1 MGNANGSNTF
11 KKLASL
17 LTEHLKSSDALKRVL
32 LIRLSPELWINGK
45 GADLG
50 HLCSDVHRLHSAN
63 ATSYRTPL
71 VHFINIP
78 IQTKSSLRAYHYEIL
93 LLWPLFKGHCPQ
105 GPSRARHTCASYHQ
119 SLSSSSAHL
128 CSSLALQGKMILKTS
143 LLLNAHLCFS
153 KADSLAHLR
162 SFEFFSTLVLFA
174 STLWFSMARR

>member
-32 LIRLSPELWINGK
+32 LIRPATELLIYGK

-50 HLCSDVHRLHSAN
+50 HLCSVHRLHSAN

>member
-32 LIRLSPELWINGK
+32 LIRPATELLIYGK

-50 HLCSDVHRLHSAN
+50 HLCSVHRLHSAN

-105 GPSRARHTCASYHQ
+105 GPSRARHTCALYHQ

>member
-1 MGNANGSNTF
+1 M
-11 KKLASL
+11 
-17 LTEHLKSSDALKRVL
+17 
-32 LIRLSPELWINGK
+32 IRLAPELWIYGK
-45 GADLG
+45 GAG
-50 HLCSDVHRLHSAN
+50 HLCSAN
-63 ATSYRTPL
+63 ATSHWRPPL
-71 VHFINIP
+71 HFIHIYANQI
-78 IQTKSSLRAYHYEIL
+78 IFKSIIL
-93 LLWPLFKGHCPQ
+93 LLKYCFLWPLCKGHCPQ
-105 GPSRARHTCASYHQ
+105 GPGRARHTCASYHQ